1 MSLNCH
7 NDIIMVFAALLPVEL
22 LVTFT
27 KNKTR
32 LMLDNAKTCGLRRRS
47 RGGAEGGAVKG
58 RGQKQERTERQEGG
72 EMKRVSI

>member
-1 MSLNCH
+1 
-7 NDIIMVFAALLPVEL
+7 MVFAALLPVEL

-47 RGGAEGGAVKG
+47 RGRSSEGARSEAGEDRKRG
-58 RGQKQERTERQEGG
+58 RRRNEE
-72 EMKRVSI
+72 S